1 MVSKNV
7 SYLEFRTHVF
17 VPEEGTQRKKNSAQ
31 PNPLTVK
38 HTHGHVLISLFLSLS
53 LSFSLSLGPR
63 RPSQT
68 LSSFSCTSSYL
79 SLSLCAY
86 VSLNSF
92 EFFSSLSPSHF
103 FCFFSSTGILSLDFL
118 LHGCMHQAHPSPLL
132 PPTHTHHKLSLKI
145 VTTPLILRLT
155 RAACKLQNTKRHFL
169 HHHLLVVAVSYVRTS
184 WITTTA
190 EGVGSVK
197 LSF

>member
-1 MVSKNV
+1 M
-7 SYLEFRTHVF
+7 YLIWNLEHM
-17 VPEEGTQRKKNSAQ
+17 
-31 PNPLTVK
+31 
-38 HTHGHVLISLFLSLS
+38 FLSLRKAHKERKTRPNPTLS
-53 LSFSLSLGPR
+53 LLSTHTHMYSYLSSFPSLYLSLSLGPR

-169 HHHLLVVAVSYVRTS
+169 HHHLLVVVAVSYVRTS